1 MTPWRRI
8 AALAGVGCLI
18 AGAALAQQ
26 PMPPPNQPRKL
37 EPPNTPLEEPSHRGP
52 PLEQPKE
59 PQPKEP
65 KDETTMPRQL
75 PKPPRAPADANDEA
89 GRGERRPAR

>member
-8 AALAGVGCLI
+8 VALAGVGCLI

-26 PMPPPNQPRKL
+26 TMPPPNQPRKL
-37 EPPNTPLEEPSHRGP
+37 EPPNTPLEEPSHWGP

-59 PQPKEP
+59 SKR
-65 KDETTMPRQL
+65 ETTAPRQL
-75 PKPPRAPADANDEA
+75 PKPPKAPKPSADANDD
-89 GRGERRPAR
+89 GVRGERPPAR